1 MILFLGMFFLG
12 ISYVFKKQN
21 KSWLNPG
28 SLFAILW
35 GTVFCL
41 YSFKL
46 FEINSV
52 SDKTIVIFSAG
63 VISFCIGYY
72 PIKFTLGQ
80 KRLYKSYGLTYCGF
94 KVPYRFR
101 FLLLILSFITIA
113 ILAIRVVNTLPYW
126 AGGVSF
132 VKQANAE
139 GYITYSSWVSILYTF
154 LARPF
159 ETVAV
164 FVAAMDFFF
173 SRDSLARIQTFV
185 TIIMI
190 ILGYL
195 CSGSKFSLFVP
206 VFSFI
211 LVYCVYKSKKKT
223 DGERVR
229 GIPWWKKGLI
239 VSVGLITIIF
249 IIYMLNSKYDGNWL
263 KSLYFYLVGCLPCGD
278 NAILDMQKSNIS
290 YYGMVSLNGFARV
303 VAHAFSFIG
312 VQVPYSSYM
321 NEAYNSILS
330 YEHAIYIAP
339 DVPYNAFISLF
350 AYFYKDGGL
359 FAVILFSFIF
369 GKLVS
374 RMYERMM
381 IEESAYSLLL
391 YLYSCYLILYSIVR
405 SQMYLVTSV
414 MTLIY
419 IILFFSRR
427 KWVKR

>member
-21 KSWLNPG
+21 NSLLNPG

-52 SDKTIVIFSAG
+52 SDKTIVVFSAG

-72 PIKFTLGQ
+72 PIKFTLGP
-80 KRLYKSYGLTYCGF
+80 KRLYKSYELTYCGF
-94 KVPYRFR
+94 KVPYPFR

-173 SRDSLARIQTFV
+173 SRDRLARIQIFV

-206 VFSFI
+206 VLSFV
-211 LVYCVYKSKKKT
+211 LVYYVYKSKKKT
-223 DGERVR
+223 NRERVWEIS
-229 GIPWWKKGLI
+229 GWKKGLI
-239 VSVGLITIIF
+239 GVIGLIIIVF
-249 IIYMLNSKYDGNWL
+249 IIYMLNSKYGNWFR
-263 KSLYFYLVGCLPCGD
+263 SLYFYLVGCLPCGD
-278 NAILDMQKSNIS
+278 NAILDMQKSNVS

-303 VAHAFSFIG
+303 IAQAFSFIG

-339 DVPYNAFISLF
+339 GVPYNAFISVF

-359 FAVILFSFIF
+359 FAVVLFSFIF

-374 RMYERMM
+374 RMYER
-381 IEESAYSLLL
+381 ILREESAYSLIL
-391 YLYSCYLILYSIVR
+391 YLYSCYLVLFSIVR

-427 KWVKR
+427 KLVKR